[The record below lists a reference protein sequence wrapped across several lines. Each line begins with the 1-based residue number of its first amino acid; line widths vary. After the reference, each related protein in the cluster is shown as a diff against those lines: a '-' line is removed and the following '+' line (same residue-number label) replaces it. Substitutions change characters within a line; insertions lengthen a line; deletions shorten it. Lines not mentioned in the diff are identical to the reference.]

1 MPGQARI
8 DPIVCRPVPYRS
20 AASRT
25 AHGVGE
31 RFPNRRTR
39 CTIESRYRDDDEPD
53 GALVWFEHV
62 ITHGMQRIRAH
73 LELTGDQLHVHANS
87 EARFERV
94 LAAIGTLDP
103 SVTVLRDTREPAGD
117 IHAVQQLAARSPA
130 TPAHVTRPGHR
141 PGHRCGPRRNGPQA
155 RNGLARRADP
165 RASQSHPPP
174 MRRRPDPAP
183 RPDPAARLLPPR
195 QQPTRH
201 HEPNTASSS
210 YLGMLVAQ
218 SM

>member
-1 MPGQARI
+1 M
-8 DPIVCRPVPYRS
+8 PYRS

-103 SVTVLRDTREPAGD
+103 SVTVLRETREPAGD
-117 IHAVQQLAARSPA
+117 IHAVQQLAARRPTPPAQLLDPA
-130 TPAHVTRPGHR
+130 TNPAI
-141 PGHRCGPRRNGPQA
+141 A
-155 RNGLARRADP
+155 AALDEMAL
-165 RASQSHPPP
+165 SHAESNIS
-174 MRRRPDPAP
+174 RIVVR
-183 RPDPAARLLPPR
+183 
-195 QQPTRH
+195 
-201 HEPNTASSS
+201 
-210 YLGMLVAQ
+210 
-218 SM
+218 